1 MNANSVWIRMA
12 ACVLASLFAGSVL
25 AVQGV
30 DASGNAKINNAMAK
44 RWTEKDKDPNAK
56 DGYNNPVNQ
65 KRVVNF
71 GSRKKGDCVVNVGT
85 AQPGQKAPKE
95 IVVTTKEVINVCK

>member
-1 MNANSVWIRMA
+1 MIANKLSIKLVAGTLVGLI
-12 ACVLASLFAGSVL
+12 ASSAF

-30 DASGNAKINNAMAK
+30 DASGNSKINNAMAK
-44 RWTEKDKDPNAK
+44 KWRDSDGK
-56 DGYNNPVNQ
+56 DGNTPTDQ
-65 KRVVNF
+65 KRVVNI
-71 GSRKKGDCVVNVGT
+71 GSKKSGNCSVNVGT